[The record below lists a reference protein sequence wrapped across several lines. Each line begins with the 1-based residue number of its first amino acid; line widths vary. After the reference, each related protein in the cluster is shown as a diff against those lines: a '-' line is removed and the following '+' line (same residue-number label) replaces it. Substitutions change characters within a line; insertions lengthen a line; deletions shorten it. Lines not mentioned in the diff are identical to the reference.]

1 MARTLDLEEHSLE
14 LTMAEIS
21 TLNDPQHER
30 DFRRGYA
37 RGAQSI
43 IKAVGHKLSD
53 TDREKLELWAANELS
68 GWSTALDRTD
78 FIPPELSTL

>member
-1 MARTLDLEEHSLE
+1 MS
-14 LTMAEIS
+14 EIT
-21 TLNDPQHER
+21 TLNDPQHEK

-43 IKAVGHKLSD
+43 IKAIGHKLPD
-53 TDREKLELWAANELS
+53 AYREKLESWAADDLT

-78 FIPPELSTL
+78 FLPPEPPNL